1 MKIIALKIN
10 DRIKEADQTQKVLS
24 KFSSSITARL
34 GFHEVTDKVCSREA
48 CIVLQVKDNAKDII
62 DELAK
67 IQGVDIREVCFCDD
81 CKDDNAGAAEIL
93 VILAKKDS
101 KNVAAMQDVLTA
113 YGCNIRTRL
122 GLSSEVNGE
131 TCGLIILQLTG
142 DDNQRVALA
151 KDLSALD
158 AKVRRVIF

>member
-10 DRIKEADQTQKVLS
+10 DRIKEAGQTQKVLT

-34 GFHEVTDKVCSREA
+34 GFHEVNDMVCSREA
-48 CIVLQVKDNAKDII
+48 CMVLQVKDNAKEII

-67 IQGVDIREVCFCDD
+67 IQGVDIRDVCFCDD
-81 CKDDNAGAAEIL
+81 CKDDNAGAADIL

-122 GLSSEVNGE
+122 GLSSEENGE
-131 TCGLIILQLTG
+131 ASGLIILQLTG
-142 DDNQRVALA
+142 DDDQRVALA